1 MNPLLGSQATQKACP
16 LVVSLPRPRNN
27 NMVTTGMPMPN
38 GLMVCL
44 AEFGLAVGGWQCLG
58 LGLGLGWRWG
68 VMFGGFW
75 VGGVWVGGVWVGGV
89 WVGGVWV
96 GGVWVGGGGLV
107 EFGLAVGGC
116 VWRGRQG
123 VVAMSILPVGVG
135 DKLD

>member
-1 MNPLLGSQATQKACP
+1 
-16 LVVSLPRPRNN
+16 
-27 NMVTTGMPMPN
+27 MPN

-44 AEFGLAVGGWQCLG
+44 AVFGLTVGGCVWRCL
-58 LGLGLGWRWG
+58 
-68 VMFGGFW
+68 
-75 VGGVWVGGVWVGGV
+75 VGGVWRCGWVGGGGVVFGVVRVGGV